1 MCSRNLPIVMVIRD
15 FAVTVVDNSWSE
27 LNHGRTRIEKGAVKR
42 QSMTVRFGHNNSHFD
57 IQDGQ
62 EHG

>member
-1 MCSRNLPIVMVIRD
+1 MVIRD